1 MELCIVLLPASSVG
15 EGIGLTMTRSQV
27 ALGSSP
33 SLVAFSTATSGYY
46 FLAVSALVSHLQCGK
61 NDSVFPSR
69 ILSSLNELKG
79 M

>member
-15 EGIGLTMTRSQV
+15 EGIRITMTRTQ
-27 ALGSSP
+27 GH
-33 SLVAFSTATSGYY
+33 LVAFSTATSGYY

-61 NDSVFPSR
+61 NDNVFPSR